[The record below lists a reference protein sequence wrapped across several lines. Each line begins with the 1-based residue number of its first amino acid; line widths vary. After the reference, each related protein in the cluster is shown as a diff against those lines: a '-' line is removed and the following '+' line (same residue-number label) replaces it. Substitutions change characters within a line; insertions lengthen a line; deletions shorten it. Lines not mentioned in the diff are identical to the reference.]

1 MYDVSKHIL
10 KQETVLFSENIYFM
24 VPDLKQTIHKQ
35 VALSSHVPVALVVHN
50 SYCNLSHLRAKS
62 ISSSYLFKDKR
73 VFTNH

>member
-1 MYDVSKHIL
+1 
-10 KQETVLFSENIYFM
+10 M
-24 VPDLKQTIHKQ
+24 VTDLKQTMHKQ

-73 VFTNH
+73 VFTNISLNNNLTLLIPGF